1 MDLMKIL
8 RIERPIIQGG
18 MGNISNALLTSAVSN
33 AGGLGTIGAGTRP
46 PAEVERIIQETKD
59 RTDRP
64 FALNIAV
71 SVSPFTKDLILLAE
85 KHQIPVISL
94 SAGNPAPYIP
104 FLHQIGVKVMA
115 VTGSVKH
122 ALKAEAAGADV
133 IVAEGVEAAGINS
146 PYESTTMVLI
156 PQIADAVNVPVVAAG
171 GIADGR
177 GMLAAFSLGA
187 QGVQLGTRFI
197 ATKEA
202 PFANA
207 YKERIVGAGDTS
219 TLVIGRS
226 LGRIR
231 RVLDGPFAKTIAA
244 KERSGLS
251 IEEYEKATNET
262 QHCLGALDGNE
273 EAGFMNSG
281 QIAGLIK
288 DVPSV
293 QELLDQMEEEYRNQ
307 LKKLAGVLYAN
318 KQPGKN
324 LAE

>member
-1 MDLMKIL
+1 MDLKKIL
-8 RIERPIIQGG
+8 GIDRPIIQGG

-46 PAEVERIIQETKD
+46 PAEVERIIQETKA

-64 FALNIAV
+64 FALNIAL
-71 SVSPFTKDLILLAE
+71 SVSPHTKELMLLAE
-85 KHQIPVISL
+85 KYQIPVISL
-94 SAGNPAPYIP
+94 SAGNPVPYIP
-104 FLHQIGVKVMA
+104 FLHQIGAKVMA

-156 PQIADAVNVPVVAAG
+156 PQITDAVTIPVVAAG

-202 PFANA
+202 PFASA

-219 TLVIGRS
+219 TIIIGRT

-231 RVLDGPFAKTIAA
+231 RVLDGPFAKRIAV
-244 KERSGLS
+244 KEKSGLS
-251 IEEYEKATNET
+251 LEEYEKATTEM
-262 QHCLGALDGNE
+262 QHCLGALEGNE
-273 EAGFMNSG
+273 EDGFMNSG

-288 DVPSV
+288 DIPSV
-293 QELLDQMEEEYRNQ
+293 QELLDQIEAEYRTQ
-307 LKKLAGVLYAN
+307 LEKLAGVL
-318 KQPGKN
+318 PVKN
-324 LAE
+324 QADRN

>member
-8 RIERPIIQGG
+8 RIDRPIIQGG

-46 PAEVERIIQETKD
+46 PAEVERIIQETKE

-64 FALNIAV
+64 FALNIAI

-85 KHQIPVISL
+85 KYQIPVISL

-104 FLHQIGVKVMA
+104 FLHQIGIKVMA

-122 ALKAEAAGADV
+122 AVKAEAAGADV

-146 PYESTTMVLI
+146 PYETTTMVLI
-156 PQIADAVNVPVVAAG
+156 PQIADVVTVPVVAAG

-202 PFANA
+202 PFAGA

-219 TLVIGRS
+219 TIVIGRS

-231 RVLDGPFAKTIAA
+231 RVLDGPFAKTIAE

-281 QIAGLIK
+281 QIAGLIRN
-288 DVPSV
+288 VPSV
-293 QELLDQMEEEYRNQ
+293 QELLDQMEQECQSEFEK
-307 LKKLAGVLYAN
+307 LTGFFHSKKRPD
-318 KQPGKN
+318 KM
-324 LAE
+324 